1 MHHDSQQPTPAQSSS
16 PASPQDPLANALKNS
31 VPTTPTVVLPSN
43 APVAIFKTIE
53 KDNQNTL
60 SVLNNAHTAVI
71 DAYSQA
77 ERERASR
84 QKPLLDH
91 IIKLTYIQIIVFNII
106 IAVIGILSFISFF
119 CGHESALTS
128 FFEVF
133 KYYIGV
139 TVVEFIAMIW
149 FITKGTFSS
158 DHTKSMEMILKGE
171 LKNSTSS
178 KDHSA
183 S

>member
-1 MHHDSQQPTPAQSSS
+1 MHHDSQQPIPAQSNS
-16 PASPQDPLANALKNS
+16 PASPQDLLAADLKNS
-31 VPTTPTVVLPSN
+31 VPATPTIDLPSN

-60 SVLNNAHTAVI
+60 SVLNNAHIAVI
-71 DAYSQA
+71 NAYSQA

-84 QKPLLDH
+84 QEPLLDH

-106 IAVIGILSFISFF
+106 IAVIGIFSFIAFF
-119 CGHESALTS
+119 CGHESSLTS
-128 FFEVF
+128 FFEIF

-158 DHTKSMEMILKGE
+158 DHMKSMEMILKE
-171 LKNSTSS
+171 EIKNNESS

-183 S
+183 P